1 MLQRLAIIVPCY
13 NEEKRLPQEK
23 FIEFAQQNSHIDFW
37 FINDGSRDNTLAVLE
52 KMQRRLPEKVF
63 IHSMKTNSGKAE
75 AVRQGMQLVS
85 IGEDYPH
92 IGFLDAD
99 LSAPLTEVN
108 TLYEAFKDNPKLL
121 LAAGCRV
128 KMVGST
134 IERSTVRHYISRLF
148 VTYYANVLKIPN
160 YDTQC
165 GIKLFERK
173 LALQLF
179 ARPFVSKWLF
189 DIEIFIRTM
198 EQTGM
203 VDYTQN
209 VKEGP
214 LHEWREVAGSK
225 LKLTD
230 FIKAPIEIFRIYKA
244 YFKKKIAD

>member
-1 MLQRLAIIVPCY
+1 MAFKIIIKPIVFLDLDEAINWY
-13 NEEKRLPQEK
+13 EHEQK
-23 FIEFAQQNSHIDFW
+23 
-37 FINDGSRDNTLAVLE
+37 GLAVRFYKSFE
-52 KMQRRLPEKVF
+52 
-63 IHSMKTNSGKAE
+63 TA
-75 AVRQGMQLVS
+75 
-85 IGEDYPH
+85 
-92 IGFLDAD
+92 
-99 LSAPLTEVN
+99 
-108 TLYEAFKDNPKLL
+108 
-121 LAAGCRV
+121 
-128 KMVGST
+128 
-134 IERSTVRHYISRLF
+134 IERIKKNPDAF
-148 VTYYANVLKIPN
+148 ANVLKIPN

-209 VKEGP
+209 VKEVP